1 METTIT
7 KSKSDLTEKQTS
19 KKSAARLAGQIA
31 EPSHSDSLFIGRN
44 HGRLLQWSIR
54 QRKVIKHYGAIM
66 NYDICIARTT
76 SDKKHLFLGDKV
88 GN

>member
-7 KSKSDLTEKQTS
+7 ESKTDLTEKQTF
-19 KKSAARLAGQIA
+19 KKSATPLGWQIA
-31 EPSHSDSLFIGRN
+31 EPSHSDSLFIGRSY
-44 HGRLLQWSIR
+44 GLLLQSSIR
-54 QRKVIKHYGAIM
+54 QRKAIKHYGAIM
-66 NYDICIARTT
+66 NYDILIARTT